1 MPTMYPLD
9 LNANLS
15 GNYVQNQTHTISS
28 GSDRIIILSGG
39 SFYTKDLV
47 VKDASTNQVL
57 IPVIDYRALELNA
70 EASLQSGKEVNSV
83 LYISK
88 PSVTAVSVSCRY
100 IGGSYQNLNP
110 EILSRL
116 ANVAP
121 GQLVGVP
128 WSSII
133 GAPNAFPPAQHTHL
147 PDDWIGHDSMISLLE
162 QIRQAVMHGNEPGLQ
177 ALIQYVLAQHAEVDL
192 SPDQG
197 NLLEKRANG
206 LYAEVDL
213 SPDAGNLLDMR
224 DNGLYYGIQ
233 APPNISHLYVST
245 SLGDDT
251 NPGTQSA
258 PLKTLAAALA
268 KVSGDVSN
276 TIHLR
281 AGETYP
287 MTAKVFM
294 SGSAVR
300 SIVPYDDPYYD
311 GAVHDAILADWAQ
324 HLQAYTQEINRPV
337 ILFDWVAT
345 PSTNNTQA
353 FATGGWVC
361 KNSSSVE
368 FSAINLRMAAYPSDQ
383 PTVLRSVGASFNT
396 TFLGAGAFTFMGCV
410 LAYEFDAVDN
420 PLGRFFRPSGADATS
435 LTFIGTEFVGAGDRD
450 YMTIVTGSV
459 SINVRDDQ
467 ATIGGTTT
475 QVVTAMT
482 GTGTT
487 AFTTRPIEG
496 AVWGQDGIP
505 TNVKTN
511 LAISKDGHLPSATA
525 VSFGAVKLLTTGEYN
540 APDTILPGNGPQVY
554 TATQVRDLL
563 SALRVSMQAIKPYG
577 LLQTFKSALYDG
589 YDVRSNQGYGL
600 WVPVGVGKL
609 LYGLDLPL
617 VGATVPSADFFRVGV
632 APSYPSKGV
641 YQWMRVPDDAPT
653 IDFVSADYDP
663 LPAAQN
669 KPVSVNVRI
678 NGGAAWWASGAPN
691 YGTVK
696 VEVRQSGDYMSIAT
710 QNIGALDT
718 VINIPVS
725 SAWDRSDSTAFYFK
739 ITFDPHP
746 NHAVIDDLLTGF
758 DTIIHRVIILP
769 A

>member
-15 GNYVQNQTHTISS
+15 GNYVQNQTHTLSS
-28 GSDRIIILSGG
+28 GSGRIIILSGG

-121 GQLVGVP
+121 SQLVGVP

-147 PDDWIGHDSMISLLE
+147 PDDWIGYDSMVSLLE

-192 SPDQG
+192 SPD
-197 NLLEKRANG
+197 
-206 LYAEVDL
+206 
-213 SPDAGNLLDMR
+213 AGNLLDMR

-233 APPNISHLYVST
+233 APPNVSNLYVST

-268 KVSGDVSN
+268 KVGGDVSS

-311 GAVHDAILADWAQ
+311 GAVHAAILADGAQ

-337 ILFDWVAT
+337 ILFDWVAK
-345 PSTNNTQA
+345 PWANNTQA
-353 FATGGWVC
+353 FAVGGWVC

-368 FSAINLRMAAYPSDQ
+368 FRAINLRMAAYPSDQ
-383 PTVLRSVGASFNT
+383 PTVLRSGGTSFIT
-396 TFLGAGAFTFMGCV
+396 PLLGAGTFTFMGCI
-410 LAYEFDAVDN
+410 LAYGFDSVDN
-420 PLGRFFRPSGADATS
+420 PTGRFFRPSGADAPT
-435 LTFIGTEFVGAGDRD
+435 LTFIGTELVGAGDRD
-450 YMTIVTGSV
+450 YMAIATGTV
-459 SINVRDDQ
+459 SINVRDAQ
-467 ATIGGTTT
+467 ETIIGTTT
-475 QVVTAMT
+475 QAVTSMMGNA
-482 GTGTT
+482 TT
-487 AFTTRPIEG
+487 AFTARPIEG
-496 AVWGQDGIP
+496 AVWGQDGMPI
-505 TNVKTN
+505 NVRTN

-525 VSFGAVKLLTTGEYN
+525 TSFGAVKLLTTGEYN

-589 YDVRSNQGYGL
+589 YDVRLNQGYGL

-617 VGATVPSADFFRVGV
+617 VGATVPPPNFATGDV
-632 APSYPSKGV
+632 APFYPSKGV
-641 YQWMRVPDDAPT
+641 YQWMRVPDNAPT

-669 KPVSVNVRI
+669 KPVSVDVRI
-678 NGGAAWWASGAPN
+678 SGGAAWWASGAPN
-691 YGTVK
+691 YGTVT
-696 VEVRQSGDYMSIAT
+696 VEVRQAGDYMAIAT
-710 QNIGALDT
+710 QDIGALDT

-739 ITFDPHP
+739 ITFAPHP
-746 NHAVIDDLLTGF
+746 DHVVIRNLLTGF

>member
-1 MPTMYPLD
+1 MPTTYPLD
-9 LNANLS
+9 LNASLP
-15 GNYVQNQTHTISS
+15 GNYVQNQTHNIASP
-28 GSDRIIILSGG
+28 SDRLIVLSGG

-47 VKDASTNQVL
+47 VKNASTNQVL
-57 IPVIDYRALELNA
+57 IPVVDYRALELNS
-70 EASLQSGKEVNSV
+70 EATLESGKEVNSV

-88 PSVTAVSVSCRY
+88 ASVSAVSVSCRY
-100 IGGSYQNLNP
+100 IGGVYQNLNP

-116 ANVAP
+116 GNVTP
-121 GQLVGVP
+121 SQLSGVT

-133 GAPNAFPPAQHTHL
+133 GVPNSFPPAQHDHL
-147 PDDWIGHDSMISLLE
+147 PDDWIGYDSMISLLE
-162 QIRQAVMHGNEPGLQ
+162 QIRQAVMRGNEPGLQ
-177 ALIQYVLAQHAEVDL
+177 ALIQYVQAQH
-192 SPDQG
+192 
-197 NLLEKRANG
+197 
-206 LYAEVDL
+206 AEVDL

-224 DNGLYYGIQ
+224 ENGLYYGIQ

-311 GAVHDAILADWAQ
+311 GAVHAAILADGAQ
-324 HLQAYTQEINRPV
+324 HLQPYTQEINRPV
-337 ILFDWVAT
+337 ILFDWVAA

-353 FATGGWVC
+353 FSTGGWVC

-396 TFLGAGAFTFMGCV
+396 TFLGAGAFTFMGCI
-410 LAYEFDAVDN
+410 LAYEFAAVDN
-420 PLGRFFRPSGADATS
+420 PLGRFFRPSGADVPS
-435 LTFIGTEFVGAGDRD
+435 LSFIGTQLEGAGSRD

-459 SINVRDDQ
+459 NMNVRDSQ

-475 QVVTAMT
+475 QVVTAMV
-482 GTGTT
+482 GNAVT
-487 AFTTRPIEG
+487 AFTTWPIEG
-496 AVWGQDGIP
+496 VVWGQDGMP
-505 TNVKTN
+505 TNVKSN
-511 LAISKDGHLPSATA
+511 MAISKDGHLPSATA

-563 SALRVSMQAIKPYG
+563 SALRVSMQAVKPYG

-617 VGATVPSADFFRVGV
+617 VGATVPPANFATGDV
-632 APSYPSKGV
+632 APFYPSKGV
-641 YQWMRVPDDAPT
+641 YQWMRMPDDAPT
-653 IDFVSADYDP
+653 IDFVSEYYDP

-669 KPVSVNVRI
+669 KPVGINVRI
-678 NGGAAWWASGAPN
+678 SGGAAWWASGAPN
-691 YGTVK
+691 YGTVT
-696 VEVRQSGDYMSIAT
+696 VEVRQAGDYTAIASQT
-710 QNIGALDT
+710 IGALDT
-718 VINIPVS
+718 VIDIPVS

-739 ITFDPHP
+739 ITFTPHP
-746 NHAVIDDLLTGF
+746 DHVAIGNLLTGF